1 VLVGTLCCLLIA
13 ATSGHWILS
22 IFTILGCHMCL
33 SCFLQLFSRPRLMRL
48 LFFFA
53 LLIAAAELR
62 KFRKAVWL
70 TKHRLKLTVL
80 SWVCFS
86 LKMFVAL
93 VIAPMLLSRIEQF
106 QEVLGDSFSVHYY
119 PASVPDELCSLKWLP
134 SLSLEC
140 APSLPTWRSFT
151 VPKS

>member
-1 VLVGTLCCLLIA
+1 M
-13 ATSGHWILS
+13 S
-22 IFTILGCHMCL
+22 
-33 SCFLQLFSRPRLMRL
+33 L

-53 LLIAAAELR
+53 LLIAAVELR
-62 KFRKAVWL
+62 KFRKAARL

-86 LKMFVAL
+86 LMMFVAL
-93 VIAPMLLSRIEQF
+93 VIEPMLLSRIEHF
-106 QEVLGDSFSVHYY
+106 QEVLGGSFSGHY